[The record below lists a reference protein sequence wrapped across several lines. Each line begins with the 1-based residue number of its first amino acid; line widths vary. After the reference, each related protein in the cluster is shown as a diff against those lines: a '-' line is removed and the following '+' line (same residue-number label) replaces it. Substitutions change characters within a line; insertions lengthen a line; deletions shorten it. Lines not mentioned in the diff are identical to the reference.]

1 MLRESKTGKSAVSEL
16 KDAKWNSLEKV
27 QVDQKVHYEK

>member
-16 KDAKWNSLEKV
+16 KDAKWNSLETGTSRPKSAL
-27 QVDQKVHYEK
+27 